1 MTLRLQK
8 YMADEFNKK
17 KLTKTDVYTNLR
29 SMAKLF
35 KEAERVKMV
44 LSANSEHYAQIENLI
59 EEKDFR
65 LLVTRSFLETLYAD
79 LFDRVVI
86 PIQKV
91 LENSGISLVSH
102 FMF

>member
-8 YMADEFNKK
+8 HLADEFNKQK
-17 KLTKTDVYTNLR
+17 QTKTDVYTNLR

-44 LSANSEHYAQIENLI
+44 LSANSEHYAQIENLL

-65 LLVTRSFLETLYAD
+65 LLVTRNLIEKLFAD
-79 LFDRVVI
+79 LFDRIVTPV
-86 PIQKV
+86 QKV
-91 LENSGISLVSH
+91 IENSGISLVSH
-102 FMF
+102 FMY